1 MQKFGFN
8 NLVFELVTNIWIVIN
23 NFWGNLET
31 NILHFNLT
39 GYKTRTWF
47 QLNKKEKTEKQFKRV
62 DFPS

>member
-1 MQKFGFN
+1 MI
-8 NLVFELVTNIWIVIN
+8 NLKESESILNSVCYLVAKNCIVIN

-47 QLNKKEKTEKQFKRV
+47 QLSNTGE
-62 DFPS
+62 